1 MPKLIFLNF
10 PGGQVIAIKATM
22 FGIISAPPM
31 PDKARTV
38 INPAKVGMNPLTV
51 VQMQNQ
57 IPPSSKM
64 FLWPY
69 TAPSRPLI
77 KTNVP
82 WVRLSRDE
90 D

>member
-10 PGGQVIAIKATM
+10 PGGQVIAIKATIL
-22 FGIISAPPM
+22 GIINAPPI

-57 IPPSSKM
+57 IPPRSRM

-69 TAPSRPLI
+69 TAPSLPLI

-82 WVRLSRDE
+82 WVRLSRE

>member
-10 PGGQVIAIKATM
+10 PGGQVITIKATL
-22 FGIISAPPM
+22 FGIISAPPI
-31 PDKARTV
+31 PDKARAV
-38 INPAKVGMNPLTV
+38 INPAKVGMKPLTA

-57 IPPSSKM
+57 IPPRIRM

-69 TAPSRPLI
+69 TAPSLPLI

-82 WVRLSRDE
+82 WVRLGKVE
-90 D
+90 V